1 MTEIWQD
8 IEQLLGGGTLTIW
21 IVVGSLVMLYVAWK
35 AAKFAVRIFAAII
48 AIGLLLS
55 IAPWSS
61 EGLQIAETEC
71 ISEIVNAQLTT
82 WENIATKR
90 ITVDDVSPTI
100 RCTVG
105 LGVDGSATVRL
116 RTFYD
121 IPFQT
126 IHIVDGNITR
136 SVDL

>member
-1 MTEIWQD
+1 VTEIWND

-21 IVVGSLVMLYVAWK
+21 IIVGALVMLYVAWK
-35 AAKFAVRIFAAII
+35 AAKFAIRIFAAII

-55 IAPWSS
+55 TAPWSS
-61 EGLQIAETEC
+61 EGLQIAETAC

-90 ITVDDVSPTI
+90 ITIDEVSPTI
-100 RCTVG
+100 NCNVS

-126 IHIVDGNITR
+126 IEIVNGNITR